1 LARSEVKV
9 RQWRQ
14 KPLVAACG
22 PLLAGGVRH
31 TEVKPD
37 YCQTH
42 AEQAANGRISPLF
55 GPHTHTFPATTNSTT
70 TALSPVPVSTSNK
83 SHSKLRDAGSTD
95 IAGTKTLPHLS
106 QPGRWSRWRYLRAE
120 PDSGPDSTQTSLLER
135 VIAEREITADLA
147 AARIDNSTQ
156 IEPDIFLPYLQ
167 KDTCTTNNSH

>member
-55 GPHTHTFPATTNSTT
+55 GPHTHTFPATTKFHDNC
-70 TALSPVPVSTSNK
+70 LVSS
-83 SHSKLRDAGSTD
+83 SSLHQQQ
-95 IAGTKTLPHLS
+95 I
-106 QPGRWSRWRYLRAE
+106 
-120 PDSGPDSTQTSLLER
+120 TQ
-135 VIAEREITADLA
+135 
-147 AARIDNSTQ
+147 
-156 IEPDIFLPYLQ
+156 
-167 KDTCTTNNSH
+167 